1 MARTLPSTIGGVPV
15 VDVTLGAGKTVATFE
30 DAWAWIYD
38 HYPDLTSANVMPRIL
53 VTGMITSGSASPSIG
68 GSIVGDATRY
78 VIVTAD
84 AGQSICDQPASSTPI
99 RHNSSY
105 AGLIATNS
113 AYRTLPI
120 PSTYSGPLRV
130 EALQL
135 RRQVA
140 GDGVII
146 ASPAGVPLIAKNN
159 LITIDGNNFSG
170 VTAFWALDALTSH
183 NNVVISECDELNY
196 VALYSVDSA
205 SAPADVQNDTFL
217 VVDEGAN
224 GASNWSGAAP
234 AGSVARNLLLLCGW
248 AGPFGGNWTVSNVAT
263 NQGSTTGSGAIV
275 GLTKSTTVESSAK
288 SNIDARLRSTATS
301 VKDGGYDNTSVVP
314 VDFFYRVRASSGPN
328 IGAFDPDAT
337 DPEPPA
343 GNALLLQL
351 MQQGQFNGGLL

>member
-38 HYPDLTSANVMPRIL
+38 HYPDLTAANVIPRIL
-53 VTGMITSGSASPSIG
+53 VTGMITSGSASPSVG
-68 GSIVGDATRY
+68 GSIVGDAARY

-84 AGQSICDQPASSTPI
+84 AGQSICDQPASTPI
-99 RHNSSY
+99 RHSSAY
-105 AGLIATNS
+105 AGLIATTS

-120 PSTYSGPLRV
+120 PSTYTGPLRV

-135 RRQVA
+135 RRQVG
-140 GDGVII
+140 GDGAII
-146 ASPAGVPLIAKNN
+146 ASPAGVPLIAKHN

-170 VTAFWALDALTSH
+170 VTVFWALDALTSH
-183 NNVVISECDELNY
+183 NNVVISECDESNY

-224 GASNWSGAAP
+224 GAFAWSGTAP
-234 AGSVARNLLLLCGW
+234 AGSVARNLLLLCGA

-343 GNALLLQL
+343 GNALIQL
-351 MQQGQFNGGLL
+351 MQHGQFNGGLL